1 MVALLRSFPV
11 FSQMSAAEMTT
22 LAAVA
27 TPQTLTA
34 RIDGVARR
42 ELLDHFVVGIR
53 EGVVR
58 LQPQSRS
65 SSSGGRQPRL
75 TGYRGPGAL
84 LYATEAL
91 VRRPVT
97 ETFLPV
103 TKTVHVV
110 LLPTAH
116 FRACVEAKPSSYQP
130 VLSQYYKLTARD
142 ARYRRMTSGRKGLR
156 HCSSTLSRVLA
167 AYYLELVDALHSPAD
182 ADVRDDYEHCRSS
195 PLQGAAKFH
204 CPSER
209 IASDLSYT
217 RQALAE
223 AHKVLGRAGVTRSA
237 IKADGTPTKK
247 GDGVVTIHSVR
258 SLVDIIHPPVA
269 GLDAPECGN

>member
-1 MVALLRSFPV
+1 MAALLRSFPV
-11 FSQMSAAEMTT
+11 FSQMSDAEMTT

-58 LQPQSRS
+58 LQPQSDPTS
-65 SSSGGRQPRL
+65 FGGRWDQGPRL
-75 TGYRGPGAL
+75 TGYRGPGTL
-84 LYATEAL
+84 LHATEAL

-103 TKTVHVV
+103 TKTVDVV

-116 FRACVEAKPSSYQP
+116 FRACVEANPSSYQP

-167 AYYLELVDALHSPAD
+167 AYYLELVDALRSPAD

-195 PLQGAAKFH
+195 SIQGPAKFY

-247 GDGVVTIHSVR
+247 GDGIVTIHSVR

-269 GLDAPECGN
+269 GVDCP